1 MTTAPAAPVFE
12 VRDVEKAFPGVLAL
26 KGVNMSLLPGSIHA
40 LLGENGAGKSTLIKV
55 ITGVHQPTAGSIHL
69 DGVQTVFASPRDAI
83 ARGVGVVHQERNL
96 FPRFSVAENIFLEQ
110 LSASYLKPVDYARLN
125 REARP
130 WLEALEL
137 DIDPATPVSDLSAAR
152 MQLVEIAKALS
163 LRSRVLLLDEPTSS
177 LTSSEADLLFT
188 ILRRL
193 RDDGTS
199 LVFVSHKL
207 EEVQEICD
215 RVTVLRDGANACD
228 SLPMEG
234 VDRNRL
240 VQMMIGRAEGI
251 ASWRRRE
258 TRSHPE
264 ALGLSDVSTP
274 FGHVQVSL
282 SVRKGEIVGLYG
294 LVGAG
299 RTELAK
305 AIMGKFPVTGG
316 EIRVDGTP
324 VRIGSVAEAVHRHRI
339 GYISED
345 RKNEGLILLHSVL
358 ANSGVP
364 IWRNL
369 SRLFG
374 TLTDGR
380 VRDEVI
386 PYLRKLEV
394 KTPSLAQSTVNLSGG
409 NQQKISVAKWLA
421 AGVPCLIVDEPSVG
435 IDIKTKAY
443 LHELLRELAGKGT
456 AILLI
461 SSDMPEMIAL
471 ADRIVVMDD
480 YRITGEVENTGVYA
494 DMSHRIMD
502 LIHGSHAASGD
513 APSDAAVRHAAGPS
527 R

>member
-1 MTTAPAAPVFE
+1 MTGTPIFE
-12 VRDVEKAFPGVLAL
+12 ARGVEKAFPGVLAL
-26 KGVNMSLLPGSIHA
+26 KDVNISLLPGSIHA

-55 ITGVHQPTAGSIHL
+55 VTGVHQPTAGTMFL
-69 DGVQTVFASPRDAI
+69 EGVETAFASPRDAI
-83 ARGVGVVHQERNL
+83 SKGIGVVHQERNL

-110 LSASYLKPVDYARLN
+110 LANSYLKPVDYARLN

-137 DIDPATPVSDLSAAR
+137 GIDPATPVSELSVAR

-163 LRSRVLLLDEPTSS
+163 LQSRVLLLDEPTAS
-177 LTSSEADLLFT
+177 LTSSETDRLFG

-228 SLPMEG
+228 SRSMEG
-234 VDRNRL
+234 VDRNAL
-240 VQMMIGRAEGI
+240 VQMMIGRSEGT
-251 ASWRRRE
+251 AAWRHRD
-258 TRSHPE
+258 TSTHPE
-264 ALGLSDVSTP
+264 MLGLCSVSTP
-274 FGHVQVSL
+274 LGHRDISL

-294 LVGAG
+294 LIGAG

-305 AIMGKFPVTGG
+305 SIMGQFPITNG
-316 EIRVDGTP
+316 ELRVCGRS
-324 VRIGSVAEAVHRHRI
+324 VRIGSVAEAIHRYGL

-345 RKNEGLILLHSVL
+345 RKNEGLILQHSVL
-358 ANSGVP
+358 ANAGVP
-364 IWRNL
+364 IWRKL
-369 SRLFG
+369 SGAFG

-380 VRDEVI
+380 IRDVVT
-386 PYLRKLEV
+386 PFLRKLEV
-394 KTPSLAQSTVNLSGG
+394 KTPSLAQSVVNLSGG

-421 AGVPCLIVDEPSVG
+421 AGVSFLIVDEPSVG

-443 LHELLRELAGKGT
+443 LHDLLRELADNGT

-471 ADRIVVMDD
+471 ADRIAVMDD
-480 YRITGEVENTGVYA
+480 YRINGEVVNTGNYS
-494 DMSHRIMD
+494 DISSRIMEM
-502 LIHGSHAASGD
+502 IHGAGLSS
-513 APSDAAVRHAAGPS
+513 PAAV
-527 R
+527 